1 MMKLLVILLVGV
13 ALATMIVLLVA
24 TTRQPAQEA
33 EAVDAP
39 FEVVSEFRVRGCAN
53 RGQILRFDDR
63 GTTLYVL
70 TSCRGTALWGR

>member
-1 MMKLLVILLVGV
+1 MTKLPAILLVGV

-24 TTRQPAQEA
+24 TTRLPAA
-33 EAVDAP
+33 EADDTP
-39 FEVVSEFRVRGCAN
+39 SEVVSEFRVRGCAS